1 MFDYWLVIS
10 LDTEEIWEA
19 CLTEDEAT
27 KKAKALNGT
36 SGYDVTVEKVTLTR
50 ASTYIYE

>member
-27 KKAKALNGT
+27 KKAKAL
-36 SGYDVTVEKVTLTR
+36 
-50 ASTYIYE
+50 I